1 MNVREATESDA
12 VRLAA
17 LSTQLGYPT
26 TPEQAVE
33 RLRALRERPANEI
46 LVAED
51 AEDGG
56 TVIGWLHVCVM
67 HFFESPPF
75 TEVGGLVVDEAW
87 RGRGVGKR
95 LVNEAAR
102 WAAER
107 GFSKLRVRS
116 NTVRTDAH
124 RFYEREGF
132 ERTKTQ
138 VVLDRD
144 LDKD

>member
-12 VRLAA
+12 ARLAA

-33 RLRALRERPANEI
+33 RLHVLRDRPENEV

-51 AEDGG
+51 AGI
-56 TVIGWLHVCVM
+56 VVGWLHVCVM
-67 HFFESPPF
+67 RFFESPPF
-75 TEVGGLVVDEAW
+75 AEVGGLVVDEAF
-87 RGRGVGKR
+87 RGRGAGK
-95 LVNEAAR
+95 LLLDAAAR
-102 WAAER
+102 WAADR
-107 GFSKLRVRS
+107 GFPKLRVRS
-116 NTVRTDAH
+116 NTIRTDAH

-132 ERTKTQ
+132 RKVKTQ

-144 LDKD
+144 LSGG

>member
-1 MNVREATESDA
+1 MNVREATASDA
-12 VRLAA
+12 ARLAA

-33 RLRALRERPANEI
+33 RLHALRERPANEI

-51 AEDGG
+51 GG
-56 TVIGWLHVCVM
+56 TVVGWLHVCVM

-87 RGRGVGKR
+87 RGRGVGGL
-95 LVNEAAR
+95 LVQEAAR

-107 GFSKLRVRS
+107 GFQKLRVRS

-132 ERTKTQ
+132 RKVKTQ

-144 LDKD
+144 LGSSGV

>member
-12 VRLAA
+12 ARLAA

-33 RLRALRERPANEI
+33 RLHVLRERPENEI

-51 AEDGG
+51 GG
-56 TVIGWLHVCVM
+56 TVVGWLHVCVM
-67 HFFESPPF
+67 RFFESPAF
-75 TEVGGLVVDEAW
+75 AEVGGLVVDEAW
-87 RGRGVGKR
+87 RGRGVGGR
-95 LVNEAAR
+95 LVQEAAR
-102 WAAER
+102 WATER
-107 GFSKLRVRS
+107 GFQKLRVRS

-132 ERTKTQ
+132 RRTKTQ

-144 LDKD
+144 LGSG